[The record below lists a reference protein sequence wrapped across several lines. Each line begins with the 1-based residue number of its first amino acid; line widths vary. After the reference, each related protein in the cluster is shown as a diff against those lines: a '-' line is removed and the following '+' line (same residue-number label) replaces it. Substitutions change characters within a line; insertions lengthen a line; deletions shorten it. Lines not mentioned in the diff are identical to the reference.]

1 MIARSIRQC
10 CEAMGAEMRGP
21 MPGRLRVNRVCID
34 SRDAMDGSLFFAL
47 PGTRTHGINF
57 ADQADARG
65 AIVVTDE
72 RSADSA
78 RTPLLVVADVRQA
91 LQQLANTNRLQSDA
105 LVTGITGS
113 VGKTTARR
121 LLSAVLSSSHHGVE
135 SPANYNN
142 ELGVPLSLLQIQDNT
157 EFAAIELGAT
167 RPGDIAGLCQ
177 IVQPDFGIVT
187 RVAPAH
193 LAYFKS
199 VDTIAATK
207 RELIDSLPANGL
219 AILNA
224 DDPHVFAM
232 GAHASC
238 RVVTVGQTPK
248 ATLRYSIAAAS
259 NTHVSIRMSST
270 EYSTPICGIHH
281 SSLIAAAVAVGLEIG
296 MSSSTIQDGLNNFRP
311 ATGRMDPKRIR
322 GIEVIDDTYN
332 ASPASVQAA
341 VQLLQNWQTPGRRL
355 IVLGDMLDLGVHAAA
370 QHVAAGELM
379 AHSRINHVVAYGQY
393 ATDVADGFTAAGG
406 GLNRVSVFETE
417 STLLS
422 VLDCLVDAGDVL
434 LVKGSRGMATERIID
449 SLYGQQSDSLRRA
462 A

>member
-10 CEAMGAEMRGP
+10 SEVMDAVMRGP
-21 MPGRLRVNRVCID
+21 IPGNLRVNRVCID
-34 SRDAMDGSLFFAL
+34 SREATNGSLFFAL
-47 PGTRTHGINF
+47 PGTRTHGIEF
-57 ADQADARG
+57 ADQAAAQG

-72 RSADSA
+72 RSADRAATS
-78 RTPLLVVADVRQA
+78 LLVVADVRQA
-91 LQQLANTNRLQSDA
+91 LQQLANANRLQSSA

-142 ELGVPLSLLQIQDNT
+142 ELGVPLSLLQIQDDT

-167 RPGDIAGLCQ
+167 CRGDIAGLCQ
-177 IVQPDFGIVT
+177 IAQPEFGIVT

-193 LAYFKS
+193 LAHFES
-199 VDTIAATK
+199 IDTIAATK
-207 RELIDSLPANGL
+207 CELIQSLPADGV

-224 DDPHVFAM
+224 DDPYVAAM
-232 GAHASC
+232 ELMADC
-238 RVVTVGQTPK
+238 RVVTVGQTPE
-248 ATLRYSIAAAS
+248 ATLRYSLVDTS
-259 NTHVSIRMSST
+259 NYHVSIQIDSAQYR
-270 EYSTPICGIHH
+270 TPICGTHH
-281 SSLIAAAVAVGLEIG
+281 GSLIAIAVAAGLEIG
-296 MSSSTIQDGLNNFRP
+296 MSPDWIQQGLESFGP
-311 ATGRMDPKRIR
+311 APGRMDPQRIR

-332 ASPASVQAA
+332 ASPASVEAA
-341 VQLLQNWQTPGRRL
+341 VQLLQNWQTQGRRL
-355 IVLGDMLDLGVHAAA
+355 MVLGDMLDLGLHAAA
-370 QHVAAGELM
+370 QHVAAGKLM
-379 AHSRINHVVAYGQY
+379 AHSRLDHVAALGRH
-393 ATDVADGFTAAGG
+393 ATDVADGFIAAGG
-406 GLNRVSVFETE
+406 AISRISVFDDE

-449 SLYGQQSDSLRRA
+449 RLNGKQSNSMRRA